1 MQKNILFSNFFKK
14 NVDNL
19 KNNHYLRNINL
30 TYMKKLLTIIGV
42 MFLVGTVNVQAQ
54 QRKLNAYAIG
64 FYNLENLFDT
74 QHDEGH
80 NDYEY
85 LPDGRNKWTE
95 MKYNHKLRNMARVLA
110 EMGTDKLP
118 YGCAAIGVSEV
129 ENARCMEDLCN
140 QEPLKARNYQFVHVE
155 GPDQRGVDCALI
167 YNPAQF
173 AIRNVKLVPY
183 VYKKQEDIEKGR
195 ATRGFLVVSGTLAN
209 EHVTIIV
216 NHLPSRG
223 AESYYRELG
232 GEQLRVVKDSL
243 QKDDPNVKLFIMGD
257 MNDDP
262 RDKSMSVALGARR
275 EMSEVEENGLY
286 NPFWKIHDSGTGT
299 LMYNNA
305 WNLFD
310 QIILSRNLLD
320 IKGSKEYKGLTL
332 LQPQIFRRDYLFQ
345 QDGKYKG
352 NTLRTHAGGVW
363 LDGYSD
369 HLPTLVYVVKEAK

>member
-1 MQKNILFSNFFKK
+1 
-14 NVDNL
+14 
-19 KNNHYLRNINL
+19 
-30 TYMKKLLTIIGV
+30 MKKLLFATVTLFLIGT
-42 MFLVGTVNVQAQ
+42 LNTLAQ
-54 QRKLNAYAIG
+54 DRKLSAYAIG
-64 FYNLENLFDT
+64 FYNLENLFDI

-95 MKYNHKLRNMARVLA
+95 MKYTHKLRNMARVLS

-129 ENARCMEDLCN
+129 ENAHCLTDLCN
-140 QEPLKARNYQFVHVE
+140 EPALKARNIQFVHIE
-155 GPDQRGVDCALI
+155 GPDQRGVDCALL
-167 YNPAQF
+167 YNPAMF
-173 AIRNVKLVPY
+173 SIRNVKLVPY
-183 VYKKQEDIEKGR
+183 VYENQDDIEKGR

-209 EHVTIIV
+209 EHLTIIV

-223 AESYYRELG
+223 AISYYRELG
-232 GEQLRVVKDSL
+232 GRQLRVVKDSL
-243 QKDDPNVKLFIMGD
+243 QQDDPNVKLIIMGD

-262 RDKSMSVALGARR
+262 RDPSMSVALGARR
-275 EMSEVEENGLY
+275 NMEDVEEGGLY

-299 LMYNNA
+299 LSYNNA

-320 IKGSKEYKGLTL
+320 IEGTKKYEGLTL
-332 LQPQIFRRDYLFQ
+332 FQPQIFRRDYLFQ

-352 NTLRTHAGGVW
+352 NPLRTHAGGVW

-369 HLPTLVYVVKEAK
+369 HLPTLVYLVKEAK

>member
-1 MQKNILFSNFFKK
+1 
-14 NVDNL
+14 
-19 KNNHYLRNINL
+19 
-30 TYMKKLLTIIGV
+30 MKKLLSIICIL
-42 MFLVGTVNVQAQ
+42 FLVGTVNALAQ
-54 QRKLNAYAIG
+54 DRKLSAYAIG

-95 MKYNHKLRNMARVLA
+95 MKYTHKLRNMARVLS

-129 ENARCMEDLCN
+129 ENAHCLEDLCN
-140 QEPLKARNYQFVHVE
+140 EPVLKERNIQFVHIE
-155 GPDQRGVDCALI
+155 GPDQRGVDCALL

-173 AIRNVKLVPY
+173 TVRDVKLVPY
-183 VYKKQEDIEKGR
+183 VYENQDDIEKGR
-195 ATRGFLVVSGTLAN
+195 ATRGFLVVSGTLAD

-223 AESYYRELG
+223 AISYYRELG
-232 GEQLRVVKDSL
+232 GQQIRAVKDSL
-243 QKDDPNVKLFIMGD
+243 QQDDPNVKLIIMGD

-262 RDKSMSVALGARR
+262 KDPSMSVALGARR
-275 EMSEVEENGLY
+275 NMEDVEEGGLY

-299 LMYNNA
+299 LSYNSA

-320 IKGSKEYKGLTL
+320 LEGTKKYDGLTL
-332 LQPQIFRRDYLFQ
+332 FQPQIFRRDYLFQ

-352 NTLRTHAGGVW
+352 NPLRTHAGGVW

-369 HLPTLVYVVKEAK
+369 HLPTLVYLVKAVK